1 MEKKVIKEGVTAESI
16 IEKYIEKLGGENNMN
31 NWKDVKLI
39 SDFEISGAP
48 MKINLERGYKKP
60 NNFYMSMYAEMLGEL
75 QGMKYNGTKA
85 SMSGMQGDKVLSED
99 DIQKQIETFLLFPIL
114 SKNDLEHKFEL
125 KGIESVEG
133 KEVYKL
139 IRTDKLGD
147 EKSMYFDVE
156 TGHLVKEIFKK
167 EGMVNIVEYSN
178 YSTYSNLVFP
188 KNTSISVTSEQGTQL
203 LKSVLKDVIINQG
216 IEDSKFN

>member
-1 MEKKVIKEGVTAESI
+1 M
-16 IEKYIEKLGGENNMN
+16 
-31 NWKDVKLI
+31 
-39 SDFEISGAP
+39 
-48 MKINLERGYKKP
+48 
-60 NNFYMSMYAEMLGEL
+60 
-75 QGMKYNGTKA
+75 
-85 SMSGMQGDKVLSED
+85 
-99 DIQKQIETFLLFPIL
+99 
-114 SKNDLEHKFEL
+114 
-125 KGIESVEG
+125 EG